1 LKIIMSFLEEKSKI
15 LESAFRHRDVFERYG
30 LSSQIDDYREN
41 QACHGADLIQSC
53 IGVHDKTFDKVQ
65 ELIEGLIAFGWDIV
79 KWLEEDRDFDRA
91 SQIIV
96 WLYNS
101 DQFVCDYIEL
111 CLGSEGE
118 VGFSEVSE
126 YIR

>member
-1 LKIIMSFLEEKSKI
+1 MKIIMSFLEEKSKI

-53 IGVHDKTFDKVQ
+53 Q

-91 SQIIV
+91 SQMIV

-126 YIR
+126 